1 MDDNQTLE
9 IDGNEPSDSKQK
21 RANVKKDKKPVP
33 KWLLWLLVL
42 VLLLGVGAGVY
53 YWQQQ
58 TVTEQSNKITTLEA
72 QNAKL
77 KKQVKDLKSDLSD
90 AEKSAEESTGPS
102 DDDLANIQAAIS
114 TENYAALEGY
124 MADSVTV
131 ILAASEGLGERTP
144 VQAVADLAYLSD
156 ADTPWDFA
164 LDSATLSGWA
174 SGGYGVYFPD
184 GALVGRSADGYV
196 VSFQFNDAG
205 DITDI
210 FFTGSDELL

>member
-9 IDGNEPSDSKQK
+9 VDGNEPSDSKQK
-21 RANVKKDKKPVP
+21 KGKDSKVKKPVN

-58 TVTEQSNKITTLEA
+58 TVNEQSDKITTVEA

-77 KKQVKDLKSDLSD
+77 KKQVKDLKGELSD
-90 AEKSAEESTGPS
+90 AEKSAEESDGPS

-114 TENYAALEGY
+114 TQNYAALEGY
-124 MADSVTV
+124 MADTVTV

-144 VQAVADLAYLSD
+144 VQAVADLAYLND
-156 ADTPWDFA
+156 ADTPWNFA
-164 LDSATLSGWA
+164 LDSATLSEWS
-174 SGGYGVYFPD
+174 SGDYNSYFPED
-184 GALVGRSADGYV
+184 ALVGRSANGYV